1 MFTEKNSNYF
11 INLCRQYSDATL
23 IPTTLRDNSVVLFS
37 YQGEQMGLPHSQE
50 PDAYIYNPYPNG
62 PEFCGENPDI
72 LYAQIPIEGTT
83 FKIYLGPVFPL
94 GVTEEMLRN
103 LMREQIVPL
112 RTSGIYYAYSY
123 YYQSAACKAYD
134 SHERFC

>member
-1 MFTEKNSNYF
+1 MPS
-11 INLCRQYSDATL
+11 L

-72 LYAQIPIEGTT
+72 LYAQIPIEAQPS
-83 FKIYLGPVFPL
+83 KYILVRYFPS
-94 GVTEEMLRN
+94 E
-103 LMREQIVPL
+103 
-112 RTSGIYYAYSY
+112 
-123 YYQSAACKAYD
+123 
-134 SHERFC
+134 

>member
-112 RTSGIYYAYSY
+112 THKD
-123 YYQSAACKAYD
+123 YQSAACKAYD

>member
-62 PEFCGENPDI
+62 PEFCGE
-72 LYAQIPIEGTT
+72 
-83 FKIYLGPVFPL
+83 
-94 GVTEEMLRN
+94 RHN
-103 LMREQIVPL
+103 LQNISW
-112 RTSGIYYAYSY
+112 SGISPRSNGRDAPQPYA
-123 YYQSAACKAYD
+123 
-134 SHERFC
+134 

>member
-62 PEFCGENPDI
+62 PEFCEKIRIFYMPRFLLKAQPSKYI
-72 LYAQIPIEGTT
+72 LVRY
-83 FKIYLGPVFPL
+83 FPS
-94 GVTEEMLRN
+94 E
-103 LMREQIVPL
+103 
-112 RTSGIYYAYSY
+112 
-123 YYQSAACKAYD
+123 
-134 SHERFC
+134 